1 MSSTQSF
8 ETENRFSLNEEALA
22 ESHSANRIGDLE
34 IHGDGLKQ
42 LANSNPSAPVYI
54 VNNGISVQFSLIHIY
69 DYINIR
75 SDFAWKLAD
84 DGTSKVD
91 KYDWKNKIGV
101 GGILVQTSFDNEN
114 WDTVYTNTNVFADYQ
129 PAIKNFY
136 SANRSDL
143 SAGCYYK
150 VIIAYK
156 LSKKTEQKHFLFI
169 DTSNWRNTWNIDEY
183 SFFLISDD
191 SSVTAADIDYTPIDM
206 PDQTKVGDVGIDFS
220 NATVSN
226 RIAGEESFYNNP
238 SGGHGNAA
246 EAANIQAAAGKG
258 ILNGD
263 EVMHTGND
271 IDPET
276 GRIRKNGSDYVIT
289 SKDGIC
295 KWPLTAASRV
305 AIPDQSR
312 P

>member
-1 MSSTQSF
+1 MKYIIRLLSFVIIFSLVFQTAYAGEQVMSSTQSF
-8 ETENRFSLNEEALA
+8 ETENRFSLNEEALV

-54 VNNGISVQFSLIHIY
+54 VNNGTSVQFSLIHIY

-226 RIAGEESFYNNP
+226 RIAGEESNRICCCSRQPVWQQSLPFSP
-238 SGGHGNAA
+238 
-246 EAANIQAAAGKG
+246 GKPPG
-258 ILNGD
+258 QG
-263 EVMHTGND
+263 
-271 IDPET
+271 
-276 GRIRKNGSDYVIT
+276 GRIGVYSGS
-289 SKDGIC
+289 SPALFRAPGIPVC
-295 KWPLTAASRV
+295 GL
-305 AIPDQSR
+305 
-312 P
+312 